1 MTGRQRTTKRNDM
14 GDNFSIEVAGVLSDI
29 IFETN
34 VEDSFYYIKDK
45 SYIPMSI
52 RCRLLKVKRNKQTLY
67 LVYFYISVNE
77 TVFEACCLSLDKQHL
92 ILFSMEN
99 GQLIYQYTLKSLE
112 INEVYRRSDNQIFK
126 SSDNFDA
133 IMPKLRVVIDAV
145 F

>member
-1 MTGRQRTTKRNDM
+1 M

-52 RCRLLKVKRNKQTLY
+52 RCRLLKVKRNKQPLY

-92 ILFSMEN
+92 ILA
-99 GQLIYQYTLKSLE
+99 L
-112 INEVYRRSDNQIFK
+112 RQICRGDDRTRA
-126 SSDNFDA
+126 SRIQQEMVN
-133 IMPKLRVVIDAV
+133 
-145 F
+145 

>member
-1 MTGRQRTTKRNDM
+1 MTGRQRTTQRNDM

-77 TVFEACCLSLDKQHL
+77 KEIETCCLSLDKQHL
-92 ILFSMEN
+92 ILFSMEE
-99 GQLIYQYTLKSLE
+99 GQFIYQYTLKTLE

-126 SSDNFDA
+126 RSDNFDA